1 MLHTLDYQLN
11 EKMRDAQLAFYLAH
25 AVPKDA
31 PLTALGQAQTLKTA
45 EDLYSHWLLDV
56 LVSQAVPTSR
66 VACAI
71 ASLQQYINGISLGL
85 EPGYETEGMSPAQL
99 TTWQDTLHNYSI
111 WHASQQLRYFP
122 ATYLNPELRNNK
134 TDNFQQLENDIN
146 QNRIQSSSVL
156 SAVQS
161 YLGRFEDIATL
172 TTLNGYIDGGIDNMA
187 NSTYY
192 FVGKSRAEN
201 TYYWRSLDMAKRAMG
216 PSSNGTSG
224 SKKDTPEASAWSDW
238 QLIPLPA
245 SENIPDRSVRPA
257 YFNNRLFIIWAQVIG
272 PTPSFTEP
280 AQLSGFKYDEDEK
293 QYKTRSESFLKTRL
307 SKISLNFIY
316 QKYDGSWSMPQVC
329 IDEYNTLK
337 VNADGNNAATT
348 TIATLDSSTYPPSLF
363 LGLHIKGVKNSTD
376 QTTTELTQGFYQAIR
391 LDLQF
396 GIKPLYSAGTLQDFI
411 ANPEDAKLAKQYGA
425 IFAVHNELNFNFN
438 APTSQLVEVKY
449 ANTDKSTPA
458 WNYEDLQNNIKNIS
472 NEHELQLNIT
482 TSALEIKST
491 VEKHFPKHLKLTI
504 GSSTDPSR
512 IRLELVITFNLDGQ
526 PSTLLDAYSFITFR
540 QQALDARQLE
550 NIVITNT
557 SSLQAFSDFIKPPSN
572 EHLSPLTFK
581 NNQTTINL
589 KGWTINTDTFNQL
602 INLSSDPYTISVKL
616 KPDNQE
622 GSINDLLF
630 EHLKATAFNRTYKQ
644 IIIIPLKDDPPV
656 SEKILRRNT
665 LIIGEEEEARHYLK
679 DTSLE
684 IKPGQ
689 SVTSQV

>member
-1 MLHTLDYQLN
+1 MPHTLDHQLN
-11 EKMRDAQLAFYLAH
+11 EKLRDAQLAFYLTH
-25 AVPKDA
+25 AVPNDA
-31 PLTALGQAQTLKTA
+31 RLTALGLAQTLKTA
-45 EDLYSHWLLDV
+45 EDLYTHWLLDV

-85 EPGYETEGMSPAQL
+85 EPGYETEGMSPTQL

-245 SENIPDRSVRPA
+245 SENIPDRSVRPV

-272 PTPSFTEP
+272 PTPSFSEP

-337 VNADGNNAATT
+337 VNADGINAATT

-449 ANTDKSTPA
+449 ANTDKSTRA

-491 VEKHFPKHLKLTI
+491 VKKHFPKHLKLTI
-504 GSSTDPSR
+504 GSSTDPSK

-540 QQALDARQLE
+540 QRALDARHLE
-550 NIVITNT
+550 NIIITNT
-557 SSLQAFSDFIKPPSN
+557 RSFQAFSDFIEPPSN
-572 EHLSPLTFK
+572 EHLFPLTFE
-581 NNQTTINL
+581 NNQATINL

-602 INLSSDPYTISVKL
+602 ISLSSDPYTISIKL
-616 KPDNQE
+616 KPDTQE

-679 DTSLE
+679 DTSL
-684 IKPGQ
+684 
-689 SVTSQV
+689 